1 MSADVSLLGRQ
12 VRHELVALR
21 RTPITMILSI
31 VFPLLF
37 FVLLAAVVG
46 NETVDSRHGVRL
58 AQFLA
63 PSMASFGV
71 IMATFS
77 FLAVGFAE
85 ARSTGVLTRQ
95 GGTPLPRWAL
105 LGGRVGAALLL
116 GLIATSLVIGTGAAF
131 YGVQV
136 VARTLPAVLVALV
149 LASVSFSAMG
159 LAAALLLPTPQAT
172 IAVTNGIVVPIAF
185 VSDTFMVNGTLP
197 PWMSTLGWVFPLKHL
212 VNLLGDAFN
221 PYLTGNA
228 FELDHLAVIAAWGV
242 AGALV
247 AAWALRRERDR
258 TAVRRRPARAARP
271 SDTRPRRTGSP
282 SLVALLAGQVRH
294 SVRVLSR
301 NASAVFFAIAFPI
314 LLVALIP
321 TVNGG
326 GDQRMA
332 DGQTLGSFF
341 AATMAAYGAAVTA
354 FVNLPTGLAE
364 ARDLGVLQRIH
375 ATPLPA
381 WALLTGRVVGAQ
393 VVALVTLAGIGVVAG
408 LMYGT
413 RVPAAWP
420 AVLVTLLLATTC
432 FAVVGIAVMTFV
444 RSASSIVGVTLGTL
458 LPLCF
463 ISDVFVVG
471 VSYPPVLQGLS
482 WFFPLRHA
490 TRALTTAAGA
500 TGIAGGFSW
509 VHLAVLAAWT
519 LAGAAVVAAR
529 FSWVRLEPGR
539 RRSASV
545 PWARPRNA
553 APDPAT
559 STFGA
564 STVGTDDRP

>member
-1 MSADVSLLGRQ
+1 MSADLALLGRQ

-21 RTPITMILSI
+21 RTPLTMILSI
-31 VFPLLF
+31 LFPLLF
-37 FVLLAAVVG
+37 FILLAAVVG
-46 NETVDSRHGVRL
+46 NETVDSRQGVRL

-71 IMATFS
+71 VMATFS
-77 FLAVGFAE
+77 FLAAGFAE
-85 ARSTGVLTRQ
+85 ARSTGVLKRQ

-105 LGGRVGAALLL
+105 LGGRIGAALLL
-116 GLIATSLVIGTGAAF
+116 GLVATSLVIGTGAAL

-136 VARTLPAVLVALV
+136 FARTLPAVLVTLV

-159 LAAALLLPTPQAT
+159 LAIALLLPTPQAT
-172 IAVTNGIVVPIAF
+172 IAVTNGIVIPIAF

-197 PWMSTLGWVFPLKHL
+197 SWMSTLGWLFPLKHL
-212 VNLLGDAFN
+212 VNLLGDALN
-221 PYLTGNA
+221 PYLTGTG
-228 FELDHLAVIAAWGV
+228 FQLDHLAVIAAWGV

-247 AAWALRRERDR
+247 AAWALRREQDR
-258 TAVRRRPARAARP
+258 TVVRRRAARAART
-271 SDTRPRRTGSP
+271 SDARPRRTTSP
-282 SLVALLAGQVRH
+282 SPAALLAGQVRH
-294 SVRVLSR
+294 SVQVLTR
-301 NASAVFFAIAFPI
+301 DATAVFFAIAFPI

-332 DGQTLGSFF
+332 DGQTLGAFF

-354 FVNLPTGLAE
+354 YVNLPTGLAE
-364 ARDLGVLQRIH
+364 ARDLGVLQRMH

-381 WALLTGRVVGAQ
+381 WTLLAGRVVGAQ
-393 VVALVTLAGIGVVAG
+393 VVAVVTLAGIDVVGG

-413 RVPAAWP
+413 PIPAAWP
-420 AVLVTLLLATTC
+420 AVLLTLLLATTC
-432 FAVVGIAVMTFV
+432 FAVVGIAVMTLV
-444 RSASSIVGVTLGTL
+444 RSASSMIGVTLGIL

-490 TRALTTAAGA
+490 TNALTSAAGA
-500 TGIAGGFSW
+500 IGIGGGFSW
-509 VHLAVLAAWT
+509 VHLGVLAAWT
-519 LAGAAVVAAR
+519 LAGAAVVAVR
-529 FSWVRLEPGR
+529 FSWVRLEPR
-539 RRSASV
+539 RRRQMRS
-545 PWARPRNA
+545 
-553 APDPAT
+553 
-559 STFGA
+559 
-564 STVGTDDRP
+564 

>member
-1 MSADVSLLGRQ
+1 MSADLTLLGRQ

-21 RTPITMILSI
+21 RTPLTMILSI

-37 FVLLAAVVG
+37 FILLAAVVG
-46 NETVDSRHGVRL
+46 NETIDSRQGVRL

-71 IMATFS
+71 VMATFS
-77 FLAVGFAE
+77 FLAAGFAE
-85 ARSTGVLTRQ
+85 ARSTGVLKRQ

-105 LGGRVGAALLL
+105 LGGRIGAALLL
-116 GLIATSLVIGTGAAF
+116 GLVATSLVIGTGAAL

-136 VARTLPAVLVALV
+136 FARTLPAVLVTLV

-172 IAVTNGIVVPIAF
+172 IAVTNGIVIPIAF

-197 PWMSTLGWVFPLKHL
+197 SWMSTLGWMFPLKHL

-221 PYLTGNA
+221 PYLTGTG
-228 FELDHLAVIAAWGV
+228 FQLDHLAAIAAWGV
-242 AGALV
+242 GGALV
-247 AAWALRRERDR
+247 AAWALRREQDR
-258 TAVRRRPARAARP
+258 ASVRRRPTRSARA
-271 SDTRPRRTGSP
+271 SDARPRRTTSP
-282 SLVALLAGQVRH
+282 SPVTLLVGQVRH
-294 SVRVLSR
+294 SVRVLTR

-326 GDQRMA
+326 GGQRMA
-332 DGQTLGSFF
+332 DGQTLGAFF

-354 FVNLPTGLAE
+354 YVNLPTGLAE
-364 ARDLGVLQRIH
+364 ARDLGVLQRMH

-381 WALLTGRVVGAQ
+381 WTLLAGRVVGAQ
-393 VVALVTLAGIGVVAG
+393 VVAVVTLAGIGVVGG

-413 RVPAAWP
+413 PIPAAWP
-420 AVLVTLLLATTC
+420 AVLLTLLLATTC

-444 RSASSIVGVTLGTL
+444 RSASSMIGVTLGVL

-490 TRALTTAAGA
+490 TNALTSAAGA
-500 TGIAGGFSW
+500 TGLGGGFSW
-509 VHLAVLAAWT
+509 VYLGVLAAWT
-519 LAGAAVVAAR
+519 LAGAAVVAVR
-529 FSWVRLEPGR
+529 FSWVRLEARQR
-539 RRSASV
+539 RR
-545 PWARPRNA
+545 
-553 APDPAT
+553 
-559 STFGA
+559 G
-564 STVGTDDRP
+564 

>member
-1 MSADVSLLGRQ
+1 MSADLTLLGRQ

-21 RTPITMILSI
+21 RTPLTMILSI

-37 FVLLAAVVG
+37 FILLAAVVG
-46 NETVDSRHGVRL
+46 NETIDSRQGVRL

-71 IMATFS
+71 VMATFS
-77 FLAVGFAE
+77 FLAAGFAE
-85 ARSTGVLTRQ
+85 ARSTGVLKRQ

-105 LGGRVGAALLL
+105 LGGRIGAALLL
-116 GLIATSLVIGTGAAF
+116 GLVATSLVIGTGAAL

-136 VARTLPAVLVALV
+136 FARTLPAVLVTLV

-172 IAVTNGIVVPIAF
+172 IAVTNGIVIPIAF

-197 PWMSTLGWVFPLKHL
+197 SWMSTLGWMFPLKHL

-221 PYLTGNA
+221 PYLTGTG
-228 FELDHLAVIAAWGV
+228 FQLDHLAAIAAWGV
-242 AGALV
+242 AGALI
-247 AAWALRRERDR
+247 AAWALRREQDR
-258 TAVRRRPARAARP
+258 TAVRRRQARSARA
-271 SDTRPRRTGSP
+271 SDARPRRTTSP
-282 SLVALLAGQVRH
+282 SPAALLVGQVRH
-294 SVRVLSR
+294 SVRVLTR
-301 NASAVFFAIAFPI
+301 DATAVFFAIAFPI

-332 DGQTLGSFF
+332 DGQTLGAFF

-354 FVNLPTGLAE
+354 YVNLPTGLAE
-364 ARDLGVLQRIH
+364 ARDLGVLQRMH

-381 WALLTGRVVGAQ
+381 WTLLAGRVVGAQ
-393 VVALVTLAGIGVVAG
+393 VVAVVTLAGIDVVGGV
-408 LMYGT
+408 MYGT
-413 RVPAAWP
+413 PIPAAWP
-420 AVLVTLLLATTC
+420 AVLLTLLLATTC
-432 FAVVGIAVMTFV
+432 FAVVGIAVMTLV
-444 RSASSIVGVTLGTL
+444 RSASSMIGVTLGVL

-490 TRALTTAAGA
+490 TNALTSAAGA
-500 TGIAGGFSW
+500 TGLGGGFSW
-509 VHLAVLAAWT
+509 VHLGVLAAWT
-519 LAGAAVVAAR
+519 LAGAAVVAVR
-529 FSWVRLEPGR
+529 FSWVRLEPRQR
-539 RRSASV
+539 RRV
-545 PWARPRNA
+545 
-553 APDPAT
+553 
-559 STFGA
+559 
-564 STVGTDDRP
+564 

>member
-1 MSADVSLLGRQ
+1 MSADLALLGRQ

-21 RTPITMILSI
+21 RTPLTMILSI

-37 FVLLAAVVG
+37 FILLAAVVG
-46 NETVDSRHGVRL
+46 NETVDSRQGVRL

-71 IMATFS
+71 VMATFS
-77 FLAVGFAE
+77 FLAAGFAE
-85 ARSTGVLTRQ
+85 ARSTGVLKRQ

-105 LGGRVGAALLL
+105 LGGRIGAALLL
-116 GLIATSLVIGTGAAF
+116 GLVATSLVIGTGAAL

-136 VARTLPAVLVALV
+136 FARTLPAVLVTLV

-172 IAVTNGIVVPIAF
+172 IAVTNGIVIPIAF

-197 PWMSTLGWVFPLKHL
+197 SWMSTVGWMFPLKHL

-221 PYLTGNA
+221 PYLTGTG
-228 FELDHLAVIAAWGV
+228 FQLDHLAAIAAWGV
-242 AGALV
+242 AGALI
-247 AAWALRRERDR
+247 AAWALRREQDR
-258 TAVRRRPARAARP
+258 TAVRRRQARSARA
-271 SDTRPRRTGSP
+271 SDARPRRTTSP
-282 SLVALLAGQVRH
+282 SPAALLVGQVQH
-294 SVRVLSR
+294 SVRVLTR
-301 NASAVFFAIAFPI
+301 DATAVFFAIAFPI

-332 DGQTLGSFF
+332 DGQTLGAFF

-354 FVNLPTGLAE
+354 YVNLPTGLAE
-364 ARDLGVLQRIH
+364 ARDLGVLQRMH

-381 WALLTGRVVGAQ
+381 WTLLAGRVVGAQ
-393 VVALVTLAGIGVVAG
+393 VVAVVTLAGIDVVGGV
-408 LMYGT
+408 MYGT
-413 RVPAAWP
+413 PIPAAWP
-420 AVLVTLLLATTC
+420 AVLLTLLLATTC
-432 FAVVGIAVMTFV
+432 FAVVGIAVMTLV
-444 RSASSIVGVTLGTL
+444 RSASSMIGVTLGVL

-482 WFFPLRHA
+482 WLFPLRHA
-490 TRALTTAAGA
+490 TKALTSAAGA
-500 TGIAGGFSW
+500 TGLGGGFSW
-509 VHLAVLAAWT
+509 VHLGVLAAWT
-519 LAGAAVVAAR
+519 LAGAAVVAVR
-529 FSWVRLEPGR
+529 FSWVRLEPRQR
-539 RRSASV
+539 RRV
-545 PWARPRNA
+545 
-553 APDPAT
+553 
-559 STFGA
+559 
-564 STVGTDDRP
+564 

>member
-354 FVNLPTGLAE
+354 FVNLPPGLAE

-381 WALLTGRVVGAQ
+381 WALLIGRVVGAQ
-393 VVALVTLAGIGVVAG
+393 VVALLTLAGIGVVAG

-529 FSWVRLEPGR
+529 FSWVRLEPGITTR
-539 RRSASV
+539 G
-545 PWARPRNA
+545 RPRA
-553 APDPAT
+553 HEAQRPVPA
-559 STFGA
+559 
-564 STVGTDDRP
+564 R